1 MNETPPLALIAR
13 SASEQANTLLARTGT
28 PPEALSAQYSVDE
41 DGIFSLRWVFPS
53 ESADE
58 DEVIIDF
65 TDDHDEEGRAI
76 FEHRL
81 SDLNP
86 PIGKDA
92 AAIFEQFEP
101 QFAAMR
107 RIQFFIREY
116 QGLSEIFSQSVH
128 NPIE

>member
-1 MNETPPLALIAR
+1 MNEDFLLSSIAR
-13 SASEQANTLLARTGT
+13 AASEQANARLARTGT
-28 PPEALSAQYSVDE
+28 PPEALSAHYVVDDE
-41 DGIFSLRWVFPS
+41 EGLFSLRWVFQND
-53 ESADE
+53 AG
-58 DEVIIDF
+58 DEVIIDL
-65 TDDHDEEGRAI
+65 TDDYDEEGHVI

-116 QGLSEIFSQSVH
+116 QGLSKIFSQSVH
-128 NPIE
+128 TPID